1 MLAQVAGM
9 VEAAILQIGAAGG
22 DLGEGGLRQNIL
34 SDIVDRAV
42 DDLLYSP
49 DATRETSSRRVI
61 SGSTTASRPP

>member
-1 MLAQVAGM
+1 MLAQIAGM

-42 DDLLYSP
+42 DDLVNEA
-49 DATRETSSRRVI
+49 DETTSRRVI
-61 SGSTTASRPP
+61 FGSTTASRPP